1 MSEEEIQAKID
12 KYDRIKSNFSDLK
25 QSIEK
30 KFQVDENMF
39 KIIEDLDK
47 IWKCV
52 DLGKILMDKK
62 TKADKKNEDKIEKI
76 TLSVPKQNQEIVD
89 NELSVINLKDNNMSV
104 SKLPLKED
112 EACHVDKSN
121 SQDEQLLTELFDWLL
136 WINHNLSTQIITVG
150 DSDETNL
157 SIKKFD
163 VIIY

>member
-1 MSEEEIQAKID
+1 MSEEEIKAKID

-30 KFQVDENMF
+30 KFKVDENMF

-52 DLGKILMDKK
+52 DLGKILTDKK
-62 TKADKKNEDKIEKI
+62 IIADKQTNKIEKI
-76 TLSVPKQNQEIVD
+76 SLSVSEQNQEITD
-89 NELSVINLKDNNMSV
+89 NELSVINLKDNNTSV

-112 EACHVDKSN
+112 ETSHVDKSN

-150 DSDETNL
+150 DSDETHL

-163 VIIY
+163 VID